1 MAMQYSFDTYIA
13 QYLQREGRCAIP
25 HWGVLRLQWQSAQWQ
40 NNKLRAPQQ
49 NVLWEHN
56 AQTSNLLLSQIA
68 TDTQTALPLVEKAY
82 AAWLKQ
88 LEDTLHANQ
97 SYNLAALGTFTKQN
111 DNFVWE
117 TNAIFH
123 SNAEVTWP
131 SGLSIAK
138 QENDPVTLPV
148 DIMAEPSTSN
158 NTLLYIALGLLILV
172 LAGGLFWYNQNK
184 QSLPE
189 TTMPEPTTP
198 PMPLVDTVK
207 TDTTQ
212 TDTLQAI
219 SKAPGTSN
227 DSNHFDVVVY
237 RYNAEATAQKQV
249 NKFTRNG
256 NNSRVVRSA
265 DSQYLVVI
273 RAVTTQTDTLRVVDS
288 IRCFFNPKGRLY
300 ILK

>member
-1 MAMQYSFDTYIA
+1 
-13 QYLQREGRCAIP
+13 
-25 HWGVLRLQWQSAQWQ
+25 
-40 NNKLRAPQQ
+40 
-49 NVLWEHN
+49 
-56 AQTSNLLLSQIA
+56 
-68 TDTQTALPLVEKAY
+68 
-82 AAWLKQ
+82 
-88 LEDTLHANQ
+88 
-97 SYNLAALGTFTKQN
+97 
-111 DNFVWE
+111 
-117 TNAIFH
+117 
-123 SNAEVTWP
+123 
-131 SGLSIAK
+131 
-138 QENDPVTLPV
+138 
-148 DIMAEPSTSN
+148 
-158 NTLLYIALGLLILV
+158 LLYIALGLLILV

-198 PMPLVDTVK
+198 PMPVVDTVK